1 MNVSPPPG
9 SRAVFLSY
17 ASQDAEAVL
26 RICEALRAA
35 GIEVWFDQNELV
47 GGDVWD
53 AKIRGQIASCALFVP
68 VISAAT
74 QARLEGYFRIEWKLA
89 ARRTH
94 AMATAKAFLFPV
106 VIDGTRDAEA
116 HVPDEFR
123 EVQWTRLPGGAA
135 TEKFCARVKR
145 LLDGEIGAVGAA
157 AIPVPA
163 QPTPVR
169 SRRRVPVAA
178 WISAVVVA
186 LAAVGYVALRP
197 TPNSGAGPALS
208 RSKETPP
215 LAPEKPAATTT
226 DAKSIAVL
234 PFEDVS
240 ASAEGATFTAG
251 MHFEMLTALQKVG
264 ALRIIGRTSVLPYAD
279 PKKRNLRE
287 IAATLGVGSVV
298 EGSVQRIG
306 HQVRI
311 SVQLSETQTSRQIWA
326 ETYTRDFT
334 EWFAIESAIAQEVAG
349 QLNATLTAQDRI
361 SLDRR
366 PTRDPRAYELF
377 LLGKLLANDLIAH
390 SPKEEWEAA
399 ARSLEEAVAADPEFV
414 SAWAALVALYAQMYF
429 FVPVDATP
437 ARYDRARWAL
447 AALERIAPG
456 SPEAVRAHG
465 RFLDACDRNNAEAL
479 RYYEIALSGSGN
491 DSQLLGH
498 VGFARFQTGRYAD
511 GVEATRRAQ
520 ALDPLFLQHAVDLLH
535 VLPMLRRY
543 SEAAELGNRT
553 KTNSPESA
561 FLVGRLTSLA
571 RYEID
576 GDRSELVRRWRALPV
591 RRHDPGGQMSAYEI
605 AMITGD
611 VAAAANA
618 IGDRRLDG
626 TMPAST
632 DGGPVALH
640 RALVARLRDDSVA
653 ARAQASEAAAWLRA
667 ATPSPRERPY
677 YALLQARA
685 DGYGGDTAGAM
696 RQAATLAATIGD
708 IGTYDRAAITNEL
721 GRLYALLGA
730 REEALACLRTLMT
743 GPTACRSSGV
753 CFPRSARLDPC
764 WSRLADDP
772 RFEEILKA
780 ATPL

>member
-1 MNVSPPPG
+1 MNVSPSPG
-9 SRAVFLSY
+9 FRAVFLSY

-35 GIEVWFDQNELV
+35 GVEVWFDQNELV
-47 GGDVWD
+47 GGDAWD

-68 VISAAT
+68 VISANT

-123 EVQWTRLPGGAA
+123 EVQWTRLSGGEAA
-135 TEKFCARVKR
+135 EKFCARVKR

-157 AIPVPA
+157 ALSVPA
-163 QPTPVR
+163 QPAPVR
-169 SRRRVPVAA
+169 PRRRVPLAA
-178 WISAVVVA
+178 WVSAVVVA
-186 LAAVGYVALRP
+186 LAVVGFVALR
-197 TPNSGAGPALS
+197 
-208 RSKETPP
+208 TPP
-215 LAPEKPAATTT
+215 LAPEKSAVTIT
-226 DAKSIAVL
+226 DAKSVAVL

-306 HQVRI
+306 GQVRI
-311 SVQLSETQTSRQIWA
+311 SVQLSETQTSRQMWA

-349 QLNATLTAQDRI
+349 RLAATLTAQDRI

-377 LLGKLLANDLIAH
+377 LRGKLLANDLIAH
-390 SPKEEWEAA
+390 SPKAEWEAA

-447 AALERIAPG
+447 AALERIALG

-479 RYYEIALSGSGN
+479 RYYEIALSASPN

-543 SEAAELGNRT
+543 SETAELGNRT

-685 DGYGGDTAGAM
+685 DGYGGDKAGAM
-696 RQAATLAATIGD
+696 RQAAALAAGLGD

-730 REEALACLRTLMT
+730 REEALGCLRTLMT

-772 RFEEILKA
+772 RFEQILKA